1 MKTRTQAE
9 REEDPEE
16 QENTPRREAAHE
28 YLQIAQTLAPR
39 RAAKLRLLLMR
50 GWALG
55 AQPTR
60 ASAAVTEGME
70 ILMSL

>member
-55 AQPTR
+55 EPNPTR

-70 ILMSL
+70 ILMS